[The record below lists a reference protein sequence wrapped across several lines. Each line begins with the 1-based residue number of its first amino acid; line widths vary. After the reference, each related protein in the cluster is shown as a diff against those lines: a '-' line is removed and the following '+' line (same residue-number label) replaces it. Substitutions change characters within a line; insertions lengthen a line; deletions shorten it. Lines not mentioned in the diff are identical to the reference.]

1 MSNIFSSGI
10 SGLLV
15 AQRALATTSQNINN
29 VNTEGYSRQR
39 VELTTRTPDSA
50 GYGFVGTGVQIASI
64 ERIYDSFI
72 SNQLING
79 NSLSNQFNEFHSLS
93 SRVSNLLADSDAGL
107 MPGLQGFFDAVQ
119 AAGNDPMS
127 VPARQVL
134 MSESETLVARFQYL
148 AQGLN
153 DIGGSINK
161 SIQSEIDSI
170 NNLTGSLA
178 DVNRQISTAL
188 STSNGNSPN
197 DLLDHRDQLLL
208 ELAEHVSIT
217 TVEQDDGQMS
227 VFVGSGQA
235 VVVGFDSR
243 DLNTQR
249 NVFDSEQLDVGL
261 TGSGSGPST
270 DISQQISGG
279 ALGAFMSFRDQL
291 LNPAKDAL
299 GHVAIGVVDMF
310 NQQHRL
316 GLDLN
321 GTLGGD
327 FFTPL
332 NSTTPEILG
341 SSSNVSSAAQ
351 ISLSVTDASQLTG
364 SNYRLERSGGSYLL
378 TRLDDN
384 TTTTLTTFGTG
395 TGAGFSETIDGVNFF
410 LNSGTIA
417 DGDVFMIH
425 PSRSAA
431 ANIQLAITSPHE
443 IALAGP
449 VRTGSSLANT
459 GDASIDGG
467 MVVDRAAYTP
477 DNYSMVMADS
487 TVGAIANF
495 VAFNDDAATAN
506 TLQYQLSINGTQVY
520 TQNEGAAL
528 LADADALAAAINGSV
543 ATTGVRA
550 YVDGGTLFLANDP
563 ATALPIN
570 LTEQMVDSGG
580 TPMDAAD
587 TVSGY
592 FGSALTG
599 AAASNA
605 ITYSNSSDSYL
616 VLNGAGAAITS
627 GAYNATGTAIT
638 FNGIQ
643 TTITGAAN
651 SGDQFTLSHNSNGV
665 SDNRNALLLAGLNTR
680 SLMVGGTV
688 SYKDLYGEL
697 IADVSSQT
705 HQAEVNGKAQ
715 ESLFQQNLEA
725 RAAKSGV
732 NLDEEAANMLQYQ
745 QAYQAAAKV
754 ISTADQ
760 MFQTLLTT
768 MGR

>member
-1 MSNIFSSGI
+1 MSNIFSSGV

-39 VELTTRTPDSA
+39 VELTTRTPDST

-72 SNQLING
+72 SNQLISG
-79 NSLSNQFNEFHSLS
+79 SSLTNQFNEFHSLS
-93 SRVSNLLADSDAGL
+93 SRASNLLADSEAGL

-119 AAGNDPMS
+119 AAGNDPTS
-127 VPARQVL
+127 LPARQVL

-161 SIQSEIDSI
+161 SIQSEVNAI
-170 NNLTGSLA
+170 NGLTGSLA
-178 DVNRQISTAL
+178 GVNRQISTAI
-188 STSNGNSPN
+188 STSNGSSPN
-197 DLLDHRDQLLL
+197 DLLDDRDQLLL
-208 ELAEHVSIT
+208 ELSEHVSIT
-217 TVEQDDGQMS
+217 TVEQDDGQVS
-227 VFVGSGQA
+227 VFIGSGQA

-243 DLNTQR
+243 DLNAQR
-249 NVFDSEQLDVGL
+249 NVFDPEQLDVGL
-261 TGSGSGPST
+261 SGRGSGSST

-299 GHVAIGVVDMF
+299 GHVAMGVADMF

-321 GTLGGD
+321 GELGGD
-327 FFTPL
+327 FFVPL

-341 SSSNVSSAAQ
+341 STSNVSSVTQ

-364 SNYRLERSGGSYLL
+364 SNYRLERSGGNYLL

-395 TGAGFSETIDGVNFF
+395 TGAGFSETVDGINFF

-417 DGDVFMIH
+417 DGDVFMIQ
-425 PSRSAA
+425 PSRNAA
-431 ANIQLAITSPHE
+431 TNFQLAITSPHD

-449 VRTGSSLANT
+449 VRTGASLANT
-459 GDASIDGG
+459 ADASIDGG
-467 MVVDRAAYTP
+467 VVVDRAAYTP

-487 TVGAIANF
+487 TVGAIGNF
-495 VAFNDDAATAN
+495 VAFNDDVATAN
-506 TLQYQLSINGTQVY
+506 SLQYQLSINGAQVY

-550 YVDGGTLFLANDP
+550 YVEGGTLFLANDP

-570 LTEQMVDSGG
+570 LTEQMVDTGG

-599 AAASNA
+599 AASSNT

-616 VLNGAGAAITS
+616 VFNGAGTAITS
-627 GAYNATGTAIT
+627 GAYNVAGTAIT

-665 SDNRNALLLAGLNTR
+665 SDNRNALLLAGLNTQ
-680 SLMVGGTV
+680 SIMVGGTAT
-688 SYKDLYGEL
+688 YKDLYGEL

-705 HQAEVNGKAQ
+705 HQAEINGKAQ
-715 ESLFQQNLEA
+715 ESLFQYNLDA

-754 ISTADQ
+754 ISTADE

-768 MGR
+768 LGR